1 MQLIE
6 IRRSKSETVLW
17 GMGIL
22 KSLLRLRIKVHV
34 CKHIPFWPCPSPSG
48 VSSSSCVS
56 LFPTQIACQ
65 RRHSGHLA
73 SVLSGT
79 EGSFLA
85 SLVRNNL
92 NTQSDVWIGLHDP
105 TEVHL
110 FLYNLLL
117 PKMLWPLSFPP
128 SSTPSCHPHPIC
140 QPRKYPRDPWNSG
153 NNWGK

>member
-1 MQLIE
+1 
-6 IRRSKSETVLW
+6 
-17 GMGIL
+17 MGIL

-34 CKHIPFWPCPSPSG
+34 CKHNPFWPCPSPSG

-105 TEVHL
+105 TEGSE
-110 FLYNLLL
+110 
-117 PKMLWPLSFPP
+117 PDAGGWEW
-128 SSTPSCHPHPIC
+128 SSTAMFNYFAWERIPSTVSGLDHCGILSRTSGYLKWKNYNCNVNLPYIC
-140 QPRKYPRDPWNSG
+140 KFKG
-153 NNWGK
+153 